1 MVSVATAANAV
12 AQQTHDLR
20 HRLSD
25 VENHEWTVY
34 ANPALMEARHKT
46 SFADA
51 AVTAQT
57 GRAFNGA
64 YRQASP
70 SRH

>member
-1 MVSVATAANAV
+1 MTRSTSGFAV
-12 AQQTHDLR
+12 AYVR
-20 HRLSD
+20 C
-25 VENHEWTVY
+25 
-34 ANPALMEARHKT
+34 MEARNKT